1 MYLELIVIVDVSVVI
16 LGRYESPVVLESWRS
31 FIISGASALV
41 ESYESI
47 VSLISSSKTFQS
59 SSFRILEPGTRSNV
73 RHLHTFL
80 SICLALNSCVRFR
93 SILFLRCSRCVE
105 LRDPHVY

>member
-41 ESYESI
+41 ESYE
-47 VSLISSSKTFQS
+47 
-59 SSFRILEPGTRSNV
+59 
-73 RHLHTFL
+73 HTFPDVL
-80 SICLALNSCVRFR
+80 KQDFSIFVISYPRT
-93 SILFLRCSRCVE
+93 
-105 LRDPHVY
+105 RDS